1 MRILRRR
8 VAAMSPREKRLAIL
22 SALCVVCFSLY
33 YIPTFFCLT
42 LFLVFVCILCYYY
55 NGAPLPASLGPNPRT
70 GFAVPAGLR
79 RWFPG
84 WVTTGVSAA
93 TQGRNRSSRNR
104 AELRQTEGHFRGG
117 VGEARIYRKDTFE
130 SDSFLFSPRDLLMGS
145 YIGKPESPPAD
156 SVRPRAGRNPREQL
170 REKLTRPNHAV
181 YTPSRRLS
189 FAG

>member
-8 VAAMSPREKRLAIL
+8 VAAMSPREKRLAII

-33 YIPTFFCLT
+33 YILGFLCLVFC
-42 LFLVFVCILCYYY
+42 LVFVSILCYYY
-55 NGAPLPASLGPNPRT
+55 NGAPLPASLGPNPRI
-70 GFAVPAGLR
+70 GFHVPAGLR

-84 WVTTGVSAA
+84 WVKTGVSAA
-93 TQGRNRSSRNR
+93 TQGRNKSSRNR
-104 AELRQTEGHFRGG
+104 IELRPTEGHFRERLT
-117 VGEARIYRKDTFE
+117 EARIYRKDTLE
-130 SDSFLFSPRDLLMGS
+130 SDSFLFSPRDFLMGS